1 MATSNRAAKMHVS
14 QFSAAALEGLVQ
26 RRFHATDL
34 DGNVHPWT
42 KDEIVLMLKEE
53 LVVVMRGCN
62 PEITVAEASTLAND
76 IMIHYDVDGSGT
88 VSRCQLK
95 PTRLHCDLSRS
106 HRVCPSLDSLTA
118 GCRLSSEDPLSTSPC
133 RRAPPRRWSSPPVAS
148 TGPCRARSPHRPT
161 DYARCLR
168 RGSTPT

>member
-1 MATSNRAAKMHVS
+1 MATSNRAAKLHVS

-42 KDEIVLMLKEE
+42 KDEIVLVLKEE
-53 LVVVMRGCN
+53 LVVAMRGCN

-88 VSRCQLK
+88 VSRSQLK
-95 PTRLHCDLSRS
+95 PTRLHCA
-106 HRVCPSLDSLTA
+106 HRICPSVFERIPP
-118 GCRLSSEDPLSTSPC
+118 CLSIP
-133 RRAPPRRWSSPPVAS
+133 
-148 TGPCRARSPHRPT
+148 
-161 DYARCLR
+161 
-168 RGSTPT
+168 